1 LSQDLRGATVGDS
14 EAEGIAVGVT
24 TEAEEAEEDMTIIE
38 AEADTKKKEEAT
50 EEEVATTKKVEVTEV
65 EEEVTTAMV
74 VADQMKMEAGIDKI
88 IRSTQ
93 TLSEIQ
99 MIQTSTE
106 RKKERQRLT
115 MASSTQVE
123 AVVVVNI
130 VVEENTAVEV
140 ITEVEVKE
148 VVTEAEEPGVVT
160 TMSKET
166 KKLLA
171 HSLLKTSSSIMIKA
185 KRSPIPTN
193 AIEDQETATLM
204 TSSTRREEWVILTR

>member
-1 LSQDLRGATVGDS
+1 MGDS

-38 AEADTKKKEEAT
+38 AEADTTKKEEAT

-115 MASSTQVE
+115 MGSSTQVE

-185 KRSPIPTN
+185 RRSPVPTN